1 MSTLVAVPSA
11 QPGGLEATIDAHFG
25 HCGLYTL
32 VEIDNGE
39 VKNVSTVP
47 SCPHEQGGCMAPV
60 QYLADNNVTALIP
73 AAWACAAHGIQSG
86 RHQGL
91 PRQRSSFRRCRHRG
105 FSPRQPARVQPGT
118 HLRRRSITFL
128 SRGSRRTVALS
139 ISQQIDG
146 AASMVGNSLLYGS
159 ADVPV

>member
-60 QYLADNNVTALIP
+60 QYLADNNVTALISGGMGMRP
-73 AAWACAAHGIQSG
+73 LMGFNQVGIKVFHGSG
-86 RHQGL
+86 APSVGVAIEAFLHDSL
-91 PRQRSSFRRCRHRG
+91 PV
-105 FSPRQPARVQPGT
+105 FSQEHTCGGGR
-118 HLRRRSITFL
+118 
-128 SRGSRRTVALS
+128 
-139 ISQQIDG
+139 
-146 AASMVGNSLLYGS
+146 
-159 ADVPV
+159 

>member
-39 VKNVSTVP
+39 VKNVTTVP

-60 QYLADNNVTALIP
+60 QYLADNNVTALISGGMGMRP
-73 AAWACAAHGIQSG
+73 LMGFNQVGIKVYHGSG
-86 RHQGL
+86 APSVGVAIEAFLHDSL
-91 PRQRSSFRRCRHRG
+91 PVFSQEHTCGGGRG
-105 FSPRQPARVQPGT
+105 
-118 HLRRRSITFL
+118 
-128 SRGSRRTVALS
+128 
-139 ISQQIDG
+139 
-146 AASMVGNSLLYGS
+146 
-159 ADVPV
+159 